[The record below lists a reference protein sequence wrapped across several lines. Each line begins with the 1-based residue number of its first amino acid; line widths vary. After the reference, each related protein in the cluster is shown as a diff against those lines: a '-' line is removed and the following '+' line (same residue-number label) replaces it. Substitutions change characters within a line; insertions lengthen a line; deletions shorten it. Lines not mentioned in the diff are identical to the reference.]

1 MSEAQA
7 KDPRNALPVG
17 TLDGL
22 DTFALPGLDVG
33 IAHYVAILRSQG
45 IETCESCEGGTGH
58 AFPEPTINFFGQAG
72 EGLRA
77 VAAAMTYGLPIAE
90 LRRVWSVQDS
100 ELVGPLW
107 AITFRTKSDLG
118 GRQRSDRREA

>member
-1 MSEAQA
+1 MIKGAMNDS
-7 KDPRNALPVG
+7 RNGLQIG

-22 DTFALPGLDVG
+22 EAFVIQGSDSG

-45 IETCESCEGGTGH
+45 IETCESCEGGSGH
-58 AFPEPTINFFGQAG
+58 AFPEPTINFFGQVG

-77 VAAAMTYGLPIAE
+77 VAVAQAYGLPVYQ
-90 LRRVWSVQDS
+90 LRRVWSVQDG

-107 AITFRTKSDLG
+107 AMTFRTKGAPD
-118 GRQRSDRREA
+118 GR